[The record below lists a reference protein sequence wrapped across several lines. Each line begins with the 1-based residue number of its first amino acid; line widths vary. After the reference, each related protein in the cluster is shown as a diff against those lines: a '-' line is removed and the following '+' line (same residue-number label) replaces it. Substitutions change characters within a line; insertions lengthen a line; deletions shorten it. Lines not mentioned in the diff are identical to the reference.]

1 VTATVMIHITEAQSA
16 AIASH
21 ELAYA
26 AVRAALI
33 AACDPSGTRFPV
45 VLGHASDPQNRF
57 TIKSASD
64 ASLTGLKVGSYI
76 PTNDAASLPRYNS
89 IILLVDQ
96 AKGRIGQLSG

>member
-1 VTATVMIHITEAQSA
+1 MIHITDAQSA

-33 AACDPSGTRFPV
+33 AACDPSVTSFPV
-45 VLGHASDPQNRF
+45 VVGHASDPQNRL

-64 ASLTGLKVGSYI
+64 ASLTGLKVGSYF
-76 PTNDAASLPRYNS
+76 PMNDAGCLPRHNS

-96 AKGRIGQLSG
+96 TKGRIRAIIGLVS